1 MTALPDWRGKDLK
14 GLNDLLNVT
23 QPQIIE
29 DIHRQYLEAGA
40 DIVETNTFNAQ
51 SISLADYGMESL
63 AYELSKAGA
72 ECARR
77 AVDAFTA
84 AHPDRICF
92 VAGAIGPT
100 TKTSSISTDVN
111 NSGARGCTYDELVTA
126 YGEQVRGLLDGGADL
141 LLVET
146 IFDTLNA
153 KAAFFAIQKI
163 LEERGLS
170 PLPYNA
176 ATGQSAVGNRQSTI
190 PVMASVTFIQAG
202 SNRGVTGQTV
212 EAFWNSISH
221 VPLLSVG
228 MNCALGPKELR
239 PLVEELAGLA
249 PIYVSAYPNA
259 GLPNPLLPTGFPE
272 TPESLAPQL
281 REWAQN
287 GWLNIVGGCCGTT
300 PPHIKAIAEAVRG
313 LPPRQV
319 PTVEPYLRLSG
330 LDAVT
335 VRPDSNFLN
344 IGERTNVAGSPKFAQ
359 LIKAGDYEAALA
371 VARQQVE
378 NGAQVIDVCM
388 DEGMIDG
395 VAAMTRF
402 LNLIA
407 SEPDICKVPVMV
419 DSSKWDVLEAGLK
432 CLQGKGIVNS
442 ISLKEGEEKFLHQAG
457 LVRRYGAAV
466 VVMAFDERGQAD
478 TFERRTE
485 VCQRAYD
492 LLVQQ
497 VGFPPQDIIF
507 DPNVLTVGTGWTN
520 TRITRSISSARPNGS
535 RKTCRWPRSAAASA
549 TFPFP
554 FAATTPCARRC
565 TARFCTMRSRRGS
578 TWASST
584 PACWPFT
591 RKSRRTCLNWSRTSC
606 STAGRTRRN
615 ASSSLPNRLNN
626 AARPRWSRMPGA
638 RARSRNASAMRW

>member
-1 MTALPDWRGKDLK
+1 MPDRIEHLQRLLRERIVIIDGAMGTMIQQHKLDEAAFRGARFADWRGKDLK

-23 QPQIIE
+23 QPHVIE
-29 DIHRQYLEAGA
+29 GIHRQYLEAGA
-40 DIVETNTFNAQ
+40 DIIETNTFNAQ
-51 SISLADYGMESL
+51 SISLADYGLESL

-77 AVDAFTA
+77 AADAVEKA
-84 AHPDRICF
+84 QPGRICF

-111 NSGARGCTYDELVTA
+111 NPGARGTDYDELVTA
-126 YGEQVRGLLDGGADL
+126 YSEQINGLLDGGADV

-146 IFDTLNA
+146 IFDTLNSR
-153 KAAFFAIQKI
+153 AAFFAIQNVFDQ
-163 LEERGLS
+163 RGIGS
-170 PLPYNA
+170 LPYGA
-176 ATGQSAVGNRQSTI
+176 KAESGKRVVPI
-190 PVMASVTFIQAG
+190 LASVTFIQAG

-212 EAFWNSISH
+212 EGFWNSISN

-239 PLVEELAGLA
+239 PLIEELSGIA

-272 TPESLAPQL
+272 TPESFAPQL

-300 PPHIKAIAEAVRG
+300 PPHIKAIADAVKD
-313 LPPRQV
+313 LPPRKV
-319 PTVEPYLRLSG
+319 PTVESYLRLSG
-330 LDAVT
+330 LDALT
-335 VRPDSNFLN
+335 VRPQTNFLN

-359 LIKAGDYEAALA
+359 LIKAGDYEAALT

-395 VAAMTRF
+395 VAAMHRI

-419 DSSKWDVLEAGLK
+419 DSSKWDVIEAGLK

-442 ISLKEGEEKFLHQAG
+442 ISLKEGEEKFLHQAK
-457 LVRRYGAAV
+457 LVRSYGAAC
-466 VVMAFDERGQAD
+466 VVMAFVDDGVIPGMPRGQAVTKED
-478 TFERRTE
+478 KVKICEHSYRLLTE
-485 VCQRAYD
+485 E
-492 LLVQQ
+492 
-497 VGFPPQDIIF
+497 VGFSPTDIIF
-507 DPNVLTVGTGWTN
+507 DVN
-520 TRITRSISSARPNGS
+520 
-535 RKTCRWPRSAAASA
+535 
-549 TFPFP
+549 
-554 FAATTPCARRC
+554 
-565 TARFCTMRSRRGS
+565 
-578 TWASST
+578 
-584 PACWPFT
+584 
-591 RKSRRTCLNWSRTSC
+591 
-606 STAGRTRRN
+606 
-615 ASSSLPNRLNN
+615 
-626 AARPRWSRMPGA
+626 
-638 RARSRNASAMRW
+638 